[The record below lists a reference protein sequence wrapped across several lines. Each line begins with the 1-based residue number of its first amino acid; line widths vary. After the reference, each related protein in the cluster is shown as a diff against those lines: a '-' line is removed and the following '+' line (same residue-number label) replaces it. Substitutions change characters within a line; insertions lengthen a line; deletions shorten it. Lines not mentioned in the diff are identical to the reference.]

1 MKNKTY
7 VPTHLR
13 TYAQKFLILSSS
25 ILLLASPSLAQTPS
39 SLSDLSIESLDE
51 GQDTSDTRNPFEP
64 EPTVAMLDPRSLN
77 LEGVISRGDTR
88 LCLLSGK
95 ILRPGNKLGGFTVKS
110 IYPGG
115 VTVTSVNGE
124 LRLPMEGYL
133 TPEAEGDLYEIIFQN
148 AGLRESLRLIATAGN
163 YNIIIPET
171 LEGRVSLVFHDTPL
185 LDALGSILRVNEL
198 EFAHENN
205 IIRVGKP
212 EEFAS
217 GAFFDTKQISLQYAS
232 AKDLVET
239 VKSHLS
245 DKGTITADTRTNT
258 LIIKDFQ
265 SVTSALG
272 DMVKK
277 LDRQDVQIRIEAKI
291 VDVTR
296 NFSRSMGIQWGLNKD
311 TGRVFGFG
319 GADVGTITD
328 STNPLNIDLPALNPT
343 SGIGILVGNLF
354 NETDLEAQLTA
365 AEDKGDAHIISQPSV
380 TTVNNTAAKIRSG
393 VKIYVKVTSTIAVG
407 GSGGGAS
414 GEDSGLEEIDT
425 GIELTVTP
433 QITAQNMI
441 KLKIDAEESEADFS
455 RTVDGIPAVIDNT
468 ASTTVLVRDGET
480 TVIGGLMK
488 VKKTTDKSGV
498 PFVSSIPVV
507 GWLFKSKTK
516 TRDDNELLIFITP
529 HVSGTGRAATVLS
542 HAKGDKKMGPKAAD
556 TAVEEPQPEPAVTLP
571 PSRKRNREPHAKKIH
586 LH

>member
-1 MKNKTY
+1 MKT
-7 VPTHLR
+7 R
-13 TYAQKFLILSSS
+13 TYAQRF
-25 ILLLASPSLAQTPS
+25 LLLASTLLLLASSSNAQSPS
-39 SLSDLSIESLDE
+39 SLSDLSIESLDSGE
-51 GQDTSDTRNPFEP
+51 GETRNPFEP

-77 LEGVISRGDTR
+77 LEGVVSGGDVR
-88 LCLLSGK
+88 LCLISGR

-110 IYPGG
+110 IAPAG
-115 VTVTSVNGE
+115 VTVTSVKGE

-133 TPEAEGDLYEIIFQN
+133 APDTRGGNLYEIVFQN
-148 AGLRESLRLIATAGN
+148 AGLREALRLIATAGN

-185 LDALGSILRVNEL
+185 IDALGSILRVNEL

-212 EEFAS
+212 TEFAS
-217 GAFFDTKQISLQYAS
+217 GAFFDTKQLSLQYAS

-272 DMVKK
+272 AMVKK

-296 NFSRSMGIQWGLNKD
+296 NFSRSLGIQWGFTKN
-311 TGRVFGFG
+311 TGRTFGFG
-319 GADVGTITD
+319 GADVGKITD
-328 STNPLNIDLPALNPT
+328 SDNPLNVDLPALNPS

-354 NETDLEAQLTA
+354 NETDLEAQITA
-365 AEDKGDAHIISQPSV
+365 AEEKGDAHIISQPSV

-393 VKIYVKVTSTIAVG
+393 VKIYVKTTSTIAIG
-407 GSGGGAS
+407 GSGGSAS

-433 QITAQNMI
+433 QITARNMI

-468 ASTTVLVRDGET
+468 ATTTVLVRDGET

-488 VKKTTDKSGV
+488 VKKTTDRSGV
-498 PFVSSIPVV
+498 PFVSSIPIV

-542 HAKGDKKMGPKAAD
+542 HAKGGKKMGPKAAD
-556 TAVEEPQPEPAVTLP
+556 TALEEPQPEPDITP
-571 PSRKRNREPHAKKIH
+571 PAPRKKSREPHAKKIG